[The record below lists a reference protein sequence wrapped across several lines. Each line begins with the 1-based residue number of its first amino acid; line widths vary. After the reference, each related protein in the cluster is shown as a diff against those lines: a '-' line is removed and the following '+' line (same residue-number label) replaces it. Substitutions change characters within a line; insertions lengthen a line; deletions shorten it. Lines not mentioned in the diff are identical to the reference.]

1 MKEFAN
7 TFGIIALAFAV
18 FNLVFMV
25 LCFECLFV
33 WYGLPFP
40 IGAIIFGGLG
50 IWKDINPKLAK
61 AGLILGIILL
71 IINLSVGIYFI
82 MK

>member
-18 FNLVFMV
+18 FNILFTL
-25 LCFECLFV
+25 LCFECLFI

-50 IWKDINPKLAK
+50 IWKDINPKISK
-61 AGLILGIILL
+61 TGVILGIILL
-71 IINLSVGIYFI
+71 IVNISVGIYYFI
-82 MK
+82 Q